1 MRYSFDEKM
10 RAIEFYEKNHCYDYP
25 EHCKSRVQKN
35 LYANNVK
42 QWVSA
47 YRVKGADWVK
57 KGYPSSLYSPEEKL
71 KMITPVLLGKASF
84 KGIATENGLK
94 ASTLFIWAK
103 KYKESGMDGLKC
115 SKPGR
120 LAENMNDME
129 TGEDKK
135 TPETDSDRISA
146 MEKQIKD
153 LEHRNL
159 LLQAEL
165 DYVKKLR
172 ALVEKEKKEGREKKR
187 LSSESSSKARNT
199 KGK

>member
-25 EHCKSRVQKN
+25 EHCKSRMQKK
-35 LYANNVK
+35 LYASNVK

-57 KGYPSSLYSPEEKL
+57 KAYPSSLYSPEEKL
-71 KMITPVLLGKASF
+71 KMIAPVLLGKASF
-84 KGIATENGLK
+84 KGIAAENGLK

-120 LAENMNDME
+120 HAENMNDME

-135 TPETDSDRISA
+135 PLETDSDRIST

-187 LSSESSSKARNT
+187 LSSENSSKARNT